1 MKKNIMI
8 ALALALCLPALA
20 QQGQEE
26 ERCIS
31 NEFSIGY
38 GFHPVSGDYFGM
50 DAMQFNYWIDKVGAF
65 YGTYTHFFNK
75 VVGVGGTYCF
85 DPRII
90 DYTYIGSIT
99 NNPLVCTLNE
109 SCHSVM
115 GHLKVN
121 CINKKH
127 FVLYTKFDAGICFW
141 DYKLKE
147 YHPELFGVELPEQH
161 CCFAWQAAAGIEV
174 GNERIA
180 GFLQCGV
187 GMEGN
192 LSIGIRYKLNN
203 KAQ

>member
-1 MKKNIMI
+1 MKKTFLI
-8 ALALALCLPALA
+8 ALAFALCGTVVA
-20 QQGQEE
+20 QNGTDDFRRHE
-26 ERCIS
+26 I
-31 NEFSIGY
+31 SIGY
-38 GFHPVSGDYFGM
+38 GFHPVSGDYFGLNGTPF
-50 DAMQFNYWIDKVGAF
+50 QYWIDNVGAF
-65 YGTYTHFFNK
+65 YGTYTHYFNK

-90 DYTYIGSIT
+90 DYTYNGTLT

-115 GHLKVN
+115 GHLKLN

-141 DYKLKE
+141 GYKLTEFQPE
-147 YHPELFGVELPEQH
+147 YFGVELPDQH
-161 CCFAWQAAAGIEV
+161 CCFAWQAALGIEV

-180 GFLQCGV
+180 GFAQCGV
-187 GMEGN
+187 GMEG
-192 LSIGIRYKLNN
+192 LFSLGIRYKLNN

>member
-8 ALALALCLPALA
+8 ALALALYLPALA
-20 QQGQEE
+20 QQEE
-26 ERCIS
+26 EQRCVS

-38 GFHPVSGDYFGM
+38 GFHPVSGDDFLPDGSI
-50 DAMQFNYWIDKVGAF
+50 FRHWIDKVGAI
-65 YGTYTHFFNK
+65 YGTYTHFFNE

-90 DYTYIGSIT
+90 DYSYTGPLT
-99 NNPLVCTLNE
+99 NNPWVCSLNE

-115 GHLKVN
+115 GHLKLN

-127 FVLYTKFDAGICFW
+127 FVLYTKFDAGVCFW
-141 DYKLKE
+141 GYKLTE
-147 YHPELFGVELPEQH
+147 YQPEYFGVELPDQH
-161 CCFAWQAAAGIEV
+161 CCFAWQAALGIEA

>member
-1 MKKNIMI
+1 MKKSIII
-8 ALALALCLPALA
+8 ALVLALYLPALA
-20 QQGQEE
+20 QQEE
-26 ERCIS
+26 DRCIS

-38 GFHPVSGDYFGM
+38 GFHPVSGDEFLTEGSV
-50 DAMQFNYWIDKVGAF
+50 FLHRIDKVGAF

-90 DYTYIGSIT
+90 DYTYNGLVT

-115 GHLKVN
+115 GHLKLN
-121 CINKKH
+121 CINKRH
-127 FVLYTKFDAGICFW
+127 FVLYAKFDAGICFW
-141 DYKLKE
+141 DYKLTE
-147 YHPELFGVELPEQH
+147 YQPELFGVDLPTQH
-161 CCFAWQAAAGIEV
+161 CCFAWQTAAGIEV

-180 GFLQCGV
+180 GFLQLGV

-192 LSIGIRYKLNN
+192 YSIGIRYKFKNR
-203 KAQ
+203 AQ

>member
-1 MKKNIMI
+1 MKKSIMI

-20 QQGQEE
+20 QQEE
-26 ERCIS
+26 NRCIS

-38 GFHPVSGDYFGM
+38 GFHPVSGDEFLTEGSI
-50 DAMQFNYWIDKVGAF
+50 FRHWIDKVGAF

-90 DYTYIGSIT
+90 DYTYNGLVT
-99 NNPLVCTLNE
+99 NNPSICTLNE

-115 GHLKVN
+115 GHVKIN

-141 DYKLKE
+141 GYKLKE
-147 YHPELFGVELPEQH
+147 YQPEYFAVELPDQH

-180 GFLQCGV
+180 GFAQCGI

-192 LSIGIRYKLNN
+192 YSIGIRYKFN
-203 KAQ
+203 K

>member
-1 MKKNIMI
+1 MKRNIMI
-8 ALALALCLPALA
+8 ILALALCLPAMA
-20 QQGQEE
+20 QQEKDP
-26 ERCIS
+26 CIS

-38 GFHPVSGDYFGM
+38 GFHPVSGDEFLTEGSV
-50 DAMQFNYWIDKVGAF
+50 FLHRIDKVGAF

-90 DYTYIGSIT
+90 DYTYNGLVT

-115 GHLKVN
+115 GHLKLN
-121 CINKKH
+121 CINEKH
-127 FVLYTKFDAGICFW
+127 FVLYTKFDAGICLW
-141 DYKLKE
+141 DYKLTE
-147 YHPELFGVELPEQH
+147 YQPELFGVEIPDQH

-180 GFLQCGV
+180 GFVQCGV

-192 LSIGIRYKLNN
+192 YSIGIRYKLKN
-203 KAQ
+203 KVQ

>member
-1 MKKNIMI
+1 MKKHIMI

-20 QQGQEE
+20 QEE
-26 ERCIS
+26 EKERHVSDEI
-31 NEFSIGY
+31 SIGY
-38 GFHPVSGDYFGM
+38 GFHPASGSEFDLEASHFRHW
-50 DAMQFNYWIDKVGAF
+50 NDKAGAF
-65 YGTYTHFFNK
+65 YGTYTHFFNQ

-90 DYTYIGSIT
+90 DYTYNGIVT
-99 NNPLVCTLNE
+99 NNPMVCTLNE

-115 GHLKVN
+115 GHLKLN

-141 DYKLKE
+141 GYKLKE
-147 YHPELFGVELPEQH
+147 YQPEYFGVELPDQH

-180 GFLQCGV
+180 GFAQCGV
-187 GMEGN
+187 GMEGSY
-192 LSIGIRYKLNN
+192 SIGIRYKFN
-203 KAQ
+203 K

>member
-1 MKKNIMI
+1 EI
-8 ALALALCLPALA
+8 
-20 QQGQEE
+20 
-26 ERCIS
+26 
-31 NEFSIGY
+31 SIGY

-50 DAMQFNYWIDKVGAF
+50 DAMRFNYWIDKVGAI
-65 YGTYTHFFNK
+65 YGSYTHFFNK

-90 DYTYIGSIT
+90 DYTYNGIVT
-99 NNPLVCTLNE
+99 NNPMVCTLNE

-115 GHLKVN
+115 GHLKLN

-141 DYKLKE
+141 GYKLKE
-147 YHPELFGVELPEQH
+147 YQPEYFGVEFPDQH

-180 GFLQCGV
+180 GFAQCGV
-187 GMEGN
+187 GMEGSY
-192 LSIGIRYKLNN
+192 SIGIRYKFN
-203 KAQ
+203 K